1 MIYRYGQDGTFR
13 LVSLVDG
20 PLLPISRNSANIQTH
35 NMTYELVYII
45 PAQHTD
51 AELPG
56 IQAKI
61 TGLVEASGAK
71 VKSDKNVGRLKLAYP
86 VKGSKFGHYFM
97 VNFEAT
103 AEVLPKINE
112 SLRLSNDLARF
123 QISIASKLGKDVGR
137 ILSFEEARMR
147 GREER
152 SAQGTRVPG
161 VSVGDSV
168 SVQDAPAKSGMSM
181 DDLDKK
187 LDQILNEKV
196 G

>member
-1 MIYRYGQDGTFR
+1 
-13 LVSLVDG
+13 
-20 PLLPISRNSANIQTH
+20 
-35 NMTYELVYII
+35 MTYELVYVI

-97 VNFEAT
+97 VNFEAS
-103 AEVLPKINE
+103 AEVLPKLNE
-112 SLRLSNDLARF
+112 SLRLSTDLARF
-123 QISIASKLGKDVGR
+123 QVSIASKTAKDIGK
-137 ILSFEEARMR
+137 ILSFEEARLR

-152 SAQGTRVPG
+152 VAPGTRAPG
-161 VSVGDSV
+161 APVGEAAP
-168 SVQDAPAKSGMSM
+168 VQDAPAKSGMSM

-196 G
+196 D